1 MNAAQGTW
9 YTLLAK
15 YQHGGPSTTVTP
27 GWLNFLRGLN
37 RRCRNKVRPNAV
49 DVGRPTPGIHTCP
62 FVSTV
67 HARRF

>member
-27 GWLNFLRGLN
+27 GWLNFLKG
-37 RRCRNKVRPNAV
+37 PE
-49 DVGRPTPGIHTCP
+49 PTLP
-62 FVSTV
+62 
-67 HARRF
+67 